1 MRRLSSAAVAV
12 LALLVIS
19 GCGSSDKKTTS
30 GGRIDGLKTFK
41 DLKNDHKGGRL
52 EFAQKPPV
60 GGAHSSV
67 WLRCDVYTSP
77 VPDESVV
84 HSLEHGAVWLT
95 YQPGLAEADVAMLV
109 KLDELN
115 RDYVIVSP
123 YPGQP
128 APVMATGWGLQL
140 SVDSASDPRLS
151 AFVKAYAGGGQGG
164 EPGADCRNQGA
175 TPEQAEQFITQ
186 GG

>member
-1 MRRLSSAAVAV
+1 MRTLTNATAAV
-12 LALLVIS
+12 LALLVLS
-19 GCGSSDKKTTS
+19 GCSSDTKAPS
-30 GGRIDGLKTFK
+30 GGRIDGLKTFNN
-41 DLKNDHKGGRL
+41 LKNDHKGGRL
-52 EFAQKPPV
+52 AFAQKPPV

-95 YQPGLAEADVAMLV
+95 YQPGLAEAEVATLV
-109 KLDELN
+109 KLDEIN

-123 YPGQP
+123 YPGQSS
-128 APVMATGWGLQL
+128 PVMATGWGLQL
-140 SVDSASDPRLS
+140 SVESASDPRLS